1 MLLQLLEVVA
11 VLVVAVVMA
20 LSLAHALELPG
31 KLRLSKE
38 DYLAVQPIYYPGFTF
53 AGVAEPL
60 SVIVLIALLSFLPT
74 DGAFWLAFAALI
86 AVAAVNAIY
95 WVVVHPVNNFWLK
108 DFELKGGAGAF
119 FKTGATGRDRA
130 VEVDWIAY
138 RNRWEGGHVARALLS
153 LIALV
158 LLETAIAL

>member
-1 MLLQLLEVVA
+1 MLQLLEVVA
-11 VLVVAVVMA
+11 VLVVAIVMA

-53 AGVAEPL
+53 TGFAEPL
-60 SVIVLIALLSFLPT
+60 SVVVLIALLFWIPGST
-74 DGAFWLAFAALI
+74 AFWLVFAALI
-86 AVAAVNAIY
+86 ALAAVNAIY

-108 DFELKGGAGAF
+108 DFALKGASGAF
-119 FKTGATGRDRA
+119 FKSGASQSDEG
-130 VEVDWIAY
+130 EVDWIAY
-138 RNRWEGGHVARALLS
+138 RNRWEGGHVVRAVLS

-158 LLETAIAL
+158 LLATAIVL

>member
-1 MLLQLLEVVA
+1 MLQLLEVVA
-11 VLVVAVVMA
+11 VLVVAIVMA

-53 AGVAEPL
+53 TGFAEPL
-60 SVIVLIALLSFLPT
+60 SVVVLIALLFWIPGST
-74 DGAFWLAFAALI
+74 AFWLASAALI
-86 AVAAVNAIY
+86 ALAAVNAIY

-108 DFELKGGAGAF
+108 DFDLKGASGAF
-119 FKTGATGRDRA
+119 FKTGASGRDRA
-130 VEVDWIAY
+130 EEVDWIAY
-138 RNRWEGGHVARALLS
+138 RNRWEGGHVARAVLS

-158 LLETAIAL
+158 LLATATVL

>member
-1 MLLQLLEVVA
+1 
-11 VLVVAVVMA
+11 MA

-31 KLRLSKE
+31 KLRLSKD

-53 AGVAEPL
+53 AGFAEPL
-60 SVIVLIALLSFLPT
+60 SVIVVIALLFLIPG

-86 AVAAVNAIY
+86 ALAAVNAIY

-108 DFELKGGAGAF
+108 DFQLKGASSAF
-119 FKTGATGRDRA
+119 FKTGASQRDGA

-138 RNRWEGGHVARALLS
+138 RNRWE
-153 LIALV
+153 
-158 LLETAIAL
+158 